1 MSLKNYTTVKW
12 TKFDEVECER
22 LIKEG
27 ATKDFGVIT
36 FPLENYFM
44 FYCNFLNFFFVLF
57 CYFAK
62 ENSIYR
68 WLLLKYKNIK
78 QECI

>member
-1 MSLKNYTTVKW
+1 MTTV
-12 TKFDEVECER
+12 
-22 LIKEG
+22 
-27 ATKDFGVIT
+27 
-36 FPLENYFM
+36 PLENYFM
-44 FYCNFLNFFFVLF
+44 FYCNFSSFFVLF
-57 CYFAK
+57 VVLQK